1 MSQTYEAVQLE
12 RINALEK
19 KKTVLERE
27 IKIEQDLF
35 AQNNDPNSN
44 STYKYYSN
52 ELVLTSERKDK
63 EIKALQDKSEVA
75 IKAIEDQLKNTIK
88 SLQDKAEVAT
98 KIIEDQLRVKIEAIE
113 SKANRIVNDF
123 SGKMNEIVSNMGTPT
138 SLSYRRKKQAIDE
151 LETIIEAKRSEWLR
165 TCEADMLQRRK
176 RAFEENMAIMRESN
190 RQEALE
196 AQRIN
201 DARLAEVAIIEEKK
215 LARWREQGLETETAI
230 ITPVVEKKKKIP
242 YTNQTI
248 KKMTL
253 EQMVATNLNTVP
265 SDKLDEWEK
274 RFDML
279 ERKEEKKN
287 SSKK

>member
-63 EIKALQDKSEVA
+63 EIKALQDKAEVA
-75 IKAIEDQLKNTIK
+75 IKA
-88 SLQDKAEVAT
+88 
-98 KIIEDQLRVKIEAIE
+98 IEDQLRVKIEAIE